1 MYIYI
6 CMYVY
11 IKAETTRRRSR
22 RHRLRKYVDVIF
34 VRRRV
39 AYLRH
44 TTVMAEHR
52 ANDASEGKKT
62 RQKLSKV
69 WQYFNKRPNNVVLCT
84 LCRAEMAYHS
94 STTAMNEH
102 LKRKH
107 PTTFFPSPST
117 SQSSA
122 KRQSSVQ
129 DFFPKRHGTECTP
142 QVAADLTDGVL
153 EMMVI
158 DMRPLNMVEGEGFQ
172 KMIKRFHSGYTLPS
186 RTHFTKLMEQ
196 KYTKK
201 MNEVKAIL
209 KNVKG
214 KLTLTT
220 DAWTSMAT
228 EAYLGVTIHFVN
240 DEWELTSINLT
251 TMPLNEKHTA
261 ENIASWIEDVVN
273 KFEINIKLVQV
284 IVHDN
289 AANVVAALRVLEE
302 RHGVSS
308 LRCVGHTLQLVV
320 NHALKDNHISRALGA
335 ARSLVEH
342 FRKSELS
349 SAKLKV
355 KQKQMGSPDHSLIQD
370 VSVRWNSSFY
380 MISRLLEQRWPITA
394 TLSDPEVTQRGK
406 HFLDLKADQWSL
418 LEELEQVLKPFEC
431 ATVYLSGESY
441 VTVSAVPLLVK
452 GLRKATQTAFEN
464 ASIKCFQVTAAHE
477 ITSRWEAETTF
488 KDDGP
493 NVCILA
499 AALDPR
505 FRELKFLTADKCLKV
520 QYKLHAIVLE
530 EKRREKETHAQQGT
544 AMQVERP
551 DADRRPVSLLDTLL
565 GSDSDELSNNEE
577 DNNDSNDAEMVRNE
591 LVSYFGESPIS
602 KDENPLKWWKEHQA
616 RFPNLAM
623 LARSYLSVPATS
635 TPSER
640 LFSAAGNIVNKKRT
654 SLTPEHV
661 DMLTFLHYNC

>member
-1 MYIYI
+1 
-6 CMYVY
+6 
-11 IKAETTRRRSR
+11 
-22 RHRLRKYVDVIF
+22 
-34 VRRRV
+34 
-39 AYLRH
+39 
-44 TTVMAEHR
+44 MAERR

-62 RQKLSKV
+62 CQKLSKV
-69 WQYFNKRPNNVVLCT
+69 WEYFNKRPNNVVLCT

-107 PTTFFPSPST
+107 PTAFFPSPST

-240 DEWELTSINLT
+240 DEWELASINLT

-349 SAKLKV
+349 STKLKV

-452 GLRKATQTAFEN
+452 GLRKATQTA
-464 ASIKCFQVTAAHE
+464 SIKCFQVTAARE

-505 FRELKFLTADKCLKV
+505 FRKLKFLTADECLKV

-661 DMLTFLHYNC
+661 DISSLQLLVTHWNE

>member
-1 MYIYI
+1 
-6 CMYVY
+6 
-11 IKAETTRRRSR
+11 
-22 RHRLRKYVDVIF
+22 
-34 VRRRV
+34 
-39 AYLRH
+39 
-44 TTVMAEHR
+44 MAAR
-52 ANDASEGKKT
+52 DAGDASEGKKA
-62 RQKLSKV
+62 RQKSSKV
-69 WQYFNKRPNNVVLCT
+69 WEYFQKRPNNVVLCT

-107 PTTFFPSPST
+107 PTAFMPSPST
-117 SQSSA
+117 SQSAA
-122 KRQSSVQ
+122 KRQTSVQ
-129 DFFPKRHGTECTP
+129 NFFPKRHGTDECTP
-142 QVAADLTDGVL
+142 QMAAELTDGVL
-153 EMMVI
+153 EMIVV
-158 DMRPLNMVEGEGFQ
+158 DMRPLNMVDGEGFK
-172 KMIKRFHSGYTLPS
+172 KMIKRFHPGYTLPS

-201 MNEVKAIL
+201 MEEVKAFL

-228 EAYLGVTIHFVN
+228 EAYLGVTVHFVN

-251 TMPLNEKHTA
+251 TMPLQERHTA
-261 ENIASWIEDVVN
+261 ENIACWVEDVVN
-273 KFEINIKLVQV
+273 KFEINIKHVQV

-289 AANVVAALRVLEE
+289 AANVVAALRLLEE

-308 LRCVGHTLQLVV
+308 LRCAGHTLQLVV

-342 FRKSELS
+342 FKKSELAS
-349 SAKLKV
+349 TKLKV

-406 HFLDLKADQWSL
+406 RFLDLKADQWSL
-418 LEELEQVLKPFEC
+418 LEELEQALKPFEC

-452 GLRKATQTAFEN
+452 GLWKATQTAFEN
-464 ASIKCFQVTAAHE
+464 ASVKCFQVTAAHE

-505 FRELKFLTADKCLKV
+505 FRKLKFLTADECLNV
-520 QYKLHAIVLE
+520 QEKLKAIILE
-530 EKRREKETHAQQGT
+530 EKRRANETKTQQQDT
-544 AMQVERP
+544 AIQEERP
-551 DADRRPVSLLDTLL
+551 VADRRPVSLLDTLL

-577 DNNDSNDAEMVRNE
+577 DNNDNNDAEVVRNE
-591 LVSYFGESPIS
+591 LLSYFGESPIS
-602 KDENPLKWWKEHQA
+602 KDENPLKWWKENEA